1 MIKIFFTLAKAEEC
15 KKFLATTIFF
25 VKTYISRLN
34 EPLAGE
40 LDCWT
45 VQGGE
50 VPIDT
55 LVLNFLE
62 NSRSDRTKMSLTKPH
77 LLGARSGRPRNP
89 IRKNGRTNQ
98 EGEGW
103 GESASAHD
111 PPFRCRVPIFKNR
124 LNFHDFLKC

>member
-25 VKTYISRLN
+25 VRIYISRLE

-55 LVLNFLE
+55 LVLDFLE
-62 NSRSDRTKMSLTKPH
+62 NSRSDRTKMSLTNPPGREADGPEI
-77 LLGARSGRPRNP
+77 LLG
-89 IRKNGRTNQ
+89 KM
-98 EGEGW
+98 GEQTRRERDG

-124 LNFHDFLKC
+124 LIFHDLLKC